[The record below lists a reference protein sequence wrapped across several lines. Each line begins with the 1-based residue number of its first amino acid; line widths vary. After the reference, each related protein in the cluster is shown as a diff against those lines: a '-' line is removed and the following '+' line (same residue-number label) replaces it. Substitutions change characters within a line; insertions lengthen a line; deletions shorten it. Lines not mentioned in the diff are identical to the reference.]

1 MPERVE
7 GYEAD
12 ESALRGGPGSVSWID
27 GLRRDARRALI
38 RRLVMERV
46 QLGGYDPRPN
56 PHDGL
61 SDSGTESTPESSG
74 RFTRVLETVLTGAAV
89 VVVGAYVCSR
99 LGIGRS
105 APDISKGGTR

>member
-7 GYEAD
+7 GYEVD
-12 ESALRGGPGSVSWID
+12 GSALPAGTPGSVSWID

-38 RRLVMERV
+38 RRLVMERI

-61 SDSGTESTPESSG
+61 SDSGTESDPSASNE
-74 RFTRVLETVLTGAAV
+74 RFIRVAETILTGVAV
-89 VVVGAYVCSR
+89 LVFGSLVCSR
-99 LGIGRS
+99 LGISGK
-105 APDISKGGTR
+105 KGG

>member
-1 MPERVE
+1 MPAIVE

-46 QLGGYDPRPN
+46 QLGGYEARPN

-61 SDSGTESTPESSG
+61 SDSGTESTSESNS
-74 RFTRVLETVLTGAAV
+74 RFTRILETVLTGAAV
-89 VVVGAYVCSR
+89 VVIGAYVCSR
-99 LGIGRS
+99 FGIGKASR
-105 APDISKGGTR
+105 DIAGKERT

>member
-12 ESALRGGPGSVSWID
+12 ETALRGGPGSVSWID
-27 GLRRDARRALI
+27 GLRKDARRALI
-38 RRLVMERV
+38 RRLVMERI

-61 SDSGTESTPESSG
+61 SDSGVESSPSASND
-74 RFTRVLETVLTGAAV
+74 RFIRAAEAIATGVAVL
-89 VVVGAYVCSR
+89 VVGAWVCSR
-99 LGIGRS
+99 LGIGAR
-105 APDISKGGTR
+105 KGV

>member
-12 ESALRGGPGSVSWID
+12 ETVLRGEPGSVSWID

-38 RRLVMERV
+38 RRLVMERI

-61 SDSGTESTPESSG
+61 SDSGIESSPASSSND
-74 RFTRVLETVLTGAAV
+74 RLIRVAEAVMTGVAV
-89 VVVGAYVCSR
+89 IVIGAVVCSR
-99 LGIGRS
+99 LGIAGK
-105 APDISKGGTR
+105 KGV